1 MEDLERIKDRLEN
14 IQSVEPIVTSLRTIA
29 MGGWQVAL
37 RRMRASNAYLAHLSE
52 VLRVLVPLVS
62 EDDLRRALVVRR
74 ATPLRPAMLVI
85 ASERGLCGAYNDVV
99 LTGAERLIA
108 EQQVRSD
115 LVQVAALGSR
125 ASAHFASRG
134 WPLLLS
140 EALPVTRVPSWGLV
154 RGLAARLIGL
164 LGQGEIDGIYVIGA
178 PYQATATPEPVSR
191 LWLPIDASVLPVDEE
206 PVWPQPIVETDPHP
220 MFRQAVADRALVSL
234 YRMVMES
241 SASEQSAR
249 YRAMD
254 SATSNLARLIE
265 ELTLAYHTARQHAIT
280 MEMLDLI
287 GGTGGLRGPGAPP
300 R

>member
-1 MEDLERIKDRLEN
+1 
-14 IQSVEPIVTSLRTIA
+14 
-29 MGGWQVAL
+29 
-37 RRMRASNAYLAHLSE
+37 
-52 VLRVLVPLVS
+52 
-62 EDDLRRALVVRR
+62 
-74 ATPLRPAMLVI
+74 
-85 ASERGLCGAYNDVV
+85 
-99 LTGAERLIA
+99 
-108 EQQVRSD
+108 
-115 LVQVAALGSR
+115 
-125 ASAHFASRG
+125 
-134 WPLLLS
+134 
-140 EALPVTRVPSWGLV
+140 
-154 RGLAARLIGL
+154 
-164 LGQGEIDGIYVIGA
+164 
-178 PYQATATPEPVSR
+178 
-191 LWLPIDASVLPVDEE
+191 
-206 PVWPQPIVETDPHP
+206 